1 MTVADLIKRL
11 EEFDGKLPVCL
22 ADWYEGDGSPSL
34 EAAEDITIVKS
45 GKYSTSVGPIVG
57 DFVCIG

>member
-11 EEFDGKLPVCL
+11 EEFDGRLLVCL
-22 ADWYEGDGSPSL
+22 ADWQEEHGKPSA
-34 EAAEDITIVKS
+34 EAAEDIALVQN
-45 GKYSTSVGPIVG
+45 GKYFSSTGLAVG